1 MGGGADAY
9 ALYERAR
16 PALPRAPA
24 FHRALAD
31 PALGAPLLAAAAAIN
46 YGISD

>member
-1 MGGGADAY
+1 V

-16 PALPRAPA
+16 KALPTAPA

-31 PALGAPLLAAAAAIN
+31 PALLRRLNAAATDIG
-46 YGISD
+46 YGLV